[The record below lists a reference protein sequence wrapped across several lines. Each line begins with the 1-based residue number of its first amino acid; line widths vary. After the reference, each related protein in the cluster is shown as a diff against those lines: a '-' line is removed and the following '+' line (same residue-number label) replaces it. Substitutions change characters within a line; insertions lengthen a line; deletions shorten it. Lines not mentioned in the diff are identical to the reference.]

1 MKSTLSDLRISQW
14 MSVLKRGK
22 YVPEVGTATGTALS
36 TGGDGGVELTR
47 RRDGERGAVVAR
59 LEALDARLIRFGY
72 SVLRPTERHYHAGD
86 PRDDVF
92 AQVTIQALSA
102 LTSSNLIE
110 SP

>member
-102 LTSSNLIE
+102 LT
-110 SP
+110 